1 MFTDNPGNPEQI
13 TYLLN
18 ATLTRSLTY
27 LALVNDSLLQ
37 PFYPEIY
44 SLIDE
49 LIYFLSNNTRYC
61 NLNISRIVQWI
72 PIIRTPLGVG
82 KYVLIT
88 DVFYN
93 RYKLYSRY
101 ENRFPEDASY
111 IRNILMPGVLITG
124 IHCTCKIADK

>member
-61 NLNISRIVQWI
+61 NFNISRIVQWI

-88 DVFYN
+88 DMF
-93 RYKLYSRY
+93 L
-101 ENRFPEDASY
+101 
-111 IRNILMPGVLITG
+111 
-124 IHCTCKIADK
+124 